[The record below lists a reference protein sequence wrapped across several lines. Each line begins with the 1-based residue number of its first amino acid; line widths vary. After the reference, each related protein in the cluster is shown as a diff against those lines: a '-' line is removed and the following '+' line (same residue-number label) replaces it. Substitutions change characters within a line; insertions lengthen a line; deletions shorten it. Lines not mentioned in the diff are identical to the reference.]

1 MSLSGAPD
9 NKAGDSFENPLID
22 HAAQRDLISERY
34 YALDR
39 VHNAII
45 QTTQACVASFIA
57 KGFAI
62 LNSKGLRVFLQDGRI
77 VTQTLHVY
85 SRDPAENTLSRLNDP
100 TWEFISVRTGLA
112 EAASN
117 DKIYYDVDIK
127 YFKKRLPDLPDLT
140 AEGIFG
146 PNFFA
151 NDGMFGTGTTSA
163 SEPAVATS

>member
-1 MSLSGAPD
+1 MSLPGAPD
-9 NKAGDSFENPLID
+9 NRAGDSFENPLLD
-22 HAAQRDLISERY
+22 HAAQRDLVSEKH
-34 YALDR
+34 YALDGG
-39 VHNAII
+39 HNEII
-45 QTTQACVASFIA
+45 QTTQACVASYITKA
-57 KGFAI
+57 FAI

-85 SRDPAENTLSRLNDP
+85 SRDPAENTLLRLNDP
-100 TWEFISVRTGLA
+100 TWEFTSVRTALA

-117 DKIYYDVDIK
+117 DTIYYDVDFK

-151 NDGMFGTGTTSA
+151 NDGMFGTGTASA

>member
-9 NKAGDSFENPLID
+9 NKAGDSFENPLLDI
-22 HAAQRDLISERY
+22 AAQRDLISERY
-34 YALDR
+34 YALNWA
-39 VHNAII
+39 HNAII
-45 QTTQACVASFIA
+45 QTTQACVASYIE

-62 LNSKGLRVFLQDGRI
+62 LNSNGLRVFLKDGRF

-100 TWEFISVRTGLA
+100 VWEFISVRTALA

-117 DKIYYDVDIK
+117 DTIYYDVDIK

-140 AEGIFG
+140 AGNIFDANFFTNDGIFG
-146 PNFFA
+146 
-151 NDGMFGTGTTSA
+151 TGATPT

>member
-9 NKAGDSFENPLID
+9 NKAGDSFENPLVD

-34 YALDR
+34 YALDG

-62 LNSKGLRVFLQDGRI
+62 LNSNGLRVFLADSRI
-77 VTQTLHVY
+77 VIQTLHVY
-85 SRDPAENTLSRLNDP
+85 SRDPAENTLLRLNDP
-100 TWEFISVRTGLA
+100 TWEFISVRTALA

-117 DKIYYDVDIK
+117 DTIYYGKTVK
-127 YFKKRLPDLPDLT
+127 LMSVLQT
-140 AEGIFG
+140 C
-146 PNFFA
+146 
-151 NDGMFGTGTTSA
+151 
-163 SEPAVATS
+163 